1 MTRKEFDD
9 GLYRTLVSMGDP
21 SYRHNDPEWDVEYE
35 RMKKLPFKTFEKLCG
50 AGVIMYNKS
59 NDALNN

>member
-1 MTRKEFDD
+1 MDAWLKKWID
-9 GLYRTLVSMGDP
+9 
-21 SYRHNDPEWDVEYE
+21 EWDVEYE